1 MIARCTADGEL
12 ISTLKLW
19 QVGFEKQPVPAAIA
33 EQVMNESVTNLSLK
47 GALAINDVGQIL
59 VREFIDPLE
68 PPEYFVLTPVSA
80 TD

>member
-1 MIARCTADGEL
+1 M
-12 ISTLKLW
+12 
-19 QVGFEKQPVPAAIA
+19 
-33 EQVMNESVTNLSLK
+33 TNLSLK

-68 PPEYFVLTPVSA
+68 PPAYFVLTPVSA